1 MTFMLNG
8 NGALCALLA
17 DPLHRREAMIMKM
30 MTTKSITDID
40 SLAFDVR
47 SLF

>member
-1 MTFMLNG
+1 MRFARKAANPLN
-8 NGALCALLA
+8 
-17 DPLHRREAMIMKM
+17 RRDAVIMKGI
-30 MTTKSITDID
+30 TAKSKTNID